1 MDQQI
6 VPRRLFLR
14 LLFIADGRSPIAL
27 NWIRYFLD
35 RGDPVHLVSTFDCEP
50 DPRFASYSF
59 LPAAFSGLKAKANP
73 GQTSPKR
80 GNIRP
85 AVQLRT
91 LVRQWFGPLTLQA
104 SARRLTPL
112 IERIDPDLV
121 HAMRIPYEGML
132 GALALQSNKTPL
144 LTSIWGNDFT
154 LHAPATPLMGRLT
167 RQALQRSDGLHSDCR
182 RDVRLAQDWGFSS
195 QKPAIVLP
203 GAGGIQ
209 LDIFFPPHEPVSAPV
224 VINPRGMRAYVNNA
238 AFFKAIPLVLQ
249 RQPQARFLC
258 AAMQNE
264 PQARRWVEQ
273 LGVEANVDLLP
284 SQTRSQM
291 ADLFRAARVAVSPSN
306 HDGTPNTLLEA
317 MACGCT
323 PVAGDL
329 ESIREWIVSG
339 ENGLLVDPNDP
350 DALASAILLAL
361 DQAELAERARSI
373 NTGLIAER
381 AEYHSVMRRAEAFY
395 RSLS

>member
-1 MDQQI
+1 
-6 VPRRLFLR
+6 LR

-35 RGDPVHLVSTFDCEP
+35 RGDQVHLISTFDCEP
-50 DPRFASYSF
+50 DPRYASYAF
-59 LPAAFSGLKAKANP
+59 VPAAFSELKAKPNP
-73 GQTSPKR
+73 AQPSPKR
-80 GNIRP
+80 SSYRP
-85 AVQLRT
+85 ALQLRT
-91 LVRQWFGPLTLQA
+91 LARQWLGPLTLQA

-112 IERIDPDLV
+112 IERIEPDLV

-132 GALALQSNKTPL
+132 AALALQSNQTPAIPL
-144 LTSIWGNDFT
+144 LTSVWGNDFT
-154 LHAPATPLMGRLT
+154 LHAPATPLMGRFT
-167 RQALQRSDGLHSDCR
+167 RLALQRCDGLHSDCR
-182 RDVRLAQDWGFSS
+182 RDVRLAQDWGFSK

-209 LDIFFPPHEPVSAPV
+209 LDTFFPPHEPVAAPV

-238 AFFKAIPLVLQ
+238 AFFKAIPLVLS
-249 RQPQARFLC
+249 RQPRARFLC
-258 AAMQNE
+258 TTMQNE

-273 LGVEANVDLLP
+273 MGIEANVDLLP
-284 SQTRSQM
+284 SQTRTQM
-291 ADLFRAARVAVSPSN
+291 ADLFRTARVAVSPSN

-317 MACGCT
+317 MACGCL

-350 DALASAILLAL
+350 EALAGAISQAL
-361 DQAELAERARSI
+361 EQDVLRQRARAI
-373 NTGLIAER
+373 NAGLVAER
-381 AEYHSVMRRAEAFY
+381 AEYESVMHRAVEFY
-395 RSLS
+395 QSLI